1 MLSAALTRALTTPAF
16 VAADFVPTQWDT
28 VRTEG
33 QIRERAHA
41 FIADDFP
48 RSKFHE
54 RFYRRLSN
62 TFGHI
67 AHYNS
72 GGFYGRFF
80 LTAEDKLEF
89 LEQCVTWP
97 CHGDPTFT
105 YSDVERAVGAR
116 LRKSQIVAI
125 LNSQV
130 AVERRRRELAL
141 LSELKARYEPPAAA
155 PATAEIPDLFGCSL
169 GRREADG

>member
-28 VRTEG
+28 AE
-33 QIRERAHA
+33 QKAKFANALLA
-41 FIADDFP
+41 FIAQDFP

-54 RFYRRLSN
+54 SFYRRLSN

-67 AHYNS
+67 ACYNRD
-72 GGFYGRFF
+72 GFCERFF
-80 LTAEDKLEF
+80 LTAGDKLAF
-89 LEQCVTWP
+89 LDQCVTWP
-97 CHGDPTFT
+97 CHGDPAYT
-105 YSDVERAVGAR
+105 YSDVERAVAAR

-125 LNSQV
+125 LSSQI

-141 LSELKARYEPPAAA
+141 LSELKARYEPAAEA
-155 PATAEIPDLFGCSL
+155 PASAEIRDLFG
-169 GRREADG
+169 

>member
-16 VAADFVPTQWDT
+16 VAADFVPTQWDSAEQKAKFANALLT
-28 VRTEG
+28 FV
-33 QIRERAHA
+33 AK
-41 FIADDFP
+41 DFP

-54 RFYRRLSN
+54 SFYRRLSN

-67 AHYNS
+67 ANYDS
-72 GGFYGRFF
+72 AGFYGRFF
-80 LTAEDKLEF
+80 LTAADKLEF

-105 YSDVERAVGAR
+105 YSDIERAVAAR

-125 LNSQV
+125 LGSQIT
-130 AVERRRRELAL
+130 VERRRRELAL
-141 LSELKARYEPPAAA
+141 LSELKARYEPIAEA
-155 PATAEIPDLFGCSL
+155 PASAEIPDLFG
-169 GRREADG
+169 